1 MAQAYLNEKIKIRKN
16 IVTAWKGSSEVLNF
30 TSNDQEIK
38 INLTH
43 HTNLGDKLTL
53 NNGEIIVGEGIK
65 KVMISAQIQLTHP
78 TTQYSTT
85 NIGVVIGSGVW
96 ARKITPDDDWII
108 LTVPN
113 HVVEVNQGDIL
124 RMRLYSGRSGIE
136 ANVRGSSSRL
146 YTFLTVE
153 VLE

>member
-1 MAQAYLNEKIKIRKN
+1 MATAYLNEKIKIRKN

-43 HTNLGDKLTL
+43 NTKSGDKLTL
-53 NNGEIIVGEGIK
+53 NDGDIVIGQGVK

-78 TTQYSTT
+78 PTAYSTT
-85 NIGVVIGSGVW
+85 NIGIVIGSNVW
-96 ARKITPDDDWII
+96 AKKVTADDNWIV
-108 LTVPN
+108 LSVPSY
-113 HVVEVNQGDIL
+113 VSEVNQGDRIRL
-124 RMRLYSGRSGIE
+124 SLYSGRSGLD